1 MIHCFFFCWVIVN
14 FIHFIYIYT
23 LYIMSKYF
31 EEEQLNKYLNN
42 QDKPNKVD
50 KDGKMSKLDYI
61 IFKIEQIERIVKR
74 LDKQKSIKYNSD

>member
-1 MIHCFFFCWVIVN
+1 
-14 FIHFIYIYT
+14 
-23 LYIMSKYF
+23 MSKYF

-74 LDKQKSIKYNSD
+74 LDKQSNLCNERKHKDLIKYNSD

>member
-1 MIHCFFFCWVIVN
+1 
-14 FIHFIYIYT
+14 
-23 LYIMSKYF
+23 MSKYF
-31 EEEQLNKYLNN
+31 EEEQLNKYLIN

-74 LDKQKSIKYNSD
+74 LDNERKHKDLIKYNSD